1 MENIVNND
9 FSNILVTTHNRT
21 LTLSKCA
28 EMYNLDYDILLAEY
42 INSGDIDNSILNT
55 RIKMQY
61 RDLMLKMIKELN
73 INSLKPT
80 WEPIRKVFNKYKN
93 HYIDL
98 LNYVL
103 EKRRDSVTLTKD
115 DYISLYI
122 NSGENKPMVTNENY
136 DKLFTICQR
145 IITGEDIY
153 DEIPYREACELIR
166 CSQNNQFP
174 SELVSEIIRYCLIQ
188 EKQKN
193 YPITRYYFDT
203 NLIDCNIDNKTCTRR

>member
-28 EMYNLDYDILLAEY
+28 EMNNIDYDILLTEY

-55 RIKMQY
+55 KIKMQY

-203 NLIDCNIDNKTCTRR
+203 NLIDCNIDSKTCTRR

>member
-61 RDLMLKMIKELN
+61 RDLMLKMIKGLH
-73 INSLKPT
+73 INSLKPS

-174 SELVSEIIRYCLIQ
+174 SELVSEIIRYCIIH

-203 NLIDCNIDNKTCTRR
+203 NLIDCNIDSKTCTRR

>member
-28 EMYNLDYDILLAEY
+28 EMNNLDYDILLAEY

-55 RIKMQY
+55 KIKMQY

-136 DKLFTICQR
+136 DKLFAICQR

-174 SELVSEIIRYCLIQ
+174 SELVSEIIRYCIIH

-203 NLIDCNIDNKTCTRR
+203 NLIDCNIDSKTCTRR

>member
-1 MENIVNND
+1 
-9 FSNILVTTHNRT
+9 
-21 LTLSKCA
+21 
-28 EMYNLDYDILLAEY
+28 MYNLDYDILLAEY

-61 RDLMLKMIKELN
+61 RDLMLKMNKELH
-73 INSLKPT
+73 INSLKPS

-103 EKRRDSVTLTKD
+103 EKRRD
-115 DYISLYI
+115 
-122 NSGENKPMVTNENY
+122 
-136 DKLFTICQR
+136 
-145 IITGEDIY
+145 
-153 DEIPYREACELIR
+153 
-166 CSQNNQFP
+166 
-174 SELVSEIIRYCLIQ
+174 CLIQ

-203 NLIDCNIDNKTCTRR
+203 NLIDCNIDSKTCTRR

>member
-9 FSNILVTTHNRT
+9 FSNILVTTRNRT

-42 INSGDIDNSILNT
+42 INS
-55 RIKMQY
+55 
-61 RDLMLKMIKELN
+61 
-73 INSLKPT
+73 LKPS

>member
-28 EMYNLDYDILLAEY
+28 EMNNIDYDILLTEY

-55 RIKMQY
+55 KIKMQY

-174 SELVSEIIRYCLIQ
+174 SELVSEIIRYCIIH

-203 NLIDCNIDNKTCTRR
+203 NLIDCNIDSKTCTRR